1 MIARNPTER
10 LEDCLLDTE
19 RLLRYYGSVAD
30 RMQHF
35 HLGLSLVTVIGSLGA
50 GAFLA
55 APDTSYNELASA
67 TLFLVVALASTFM
80 VIFDQSRKA
89 QIARSAHNQLQH
101 ISVELRRLWYSDH
114 SDPSV
119 SEVLDRLE
127 RQVDEATRDD
137 LSVKKG
143 LNYKCNEEAYAM
155 LRSYYPGFSRR
166 EGDSGGGSSPTSET
180 AIPAVE
186 TK

>member
-1 MIARNPTER
+1 MTTRNPTER

-19 RLLRYYGSVAD
+19 RLLRYYGTVAD
-30 RMQHF
+30 RMQALHS
-35 HLGLSLVTVIGSLGA
+35 GLSLLVIVGSIAAGTSILATDTPYNDLAGVVLFLTVAI
-50 GAFLA
+50 
-55 APDTSYNELASA
+55 TSA
-67 TLFLVVALASTFM
+67 TMVVYDFS
-80 VIFDQSRKA
+80 QKSQK
-89 QIARSAHNQLQH
+89 ARSAHNQLQLV
-101 ISVELRRLWYSDH
+101 SVELRRLWYSDH

-119 SEVLDRLE
+119 PEVLDRSE
-127 RQVDEATRDD
+127 RQVDEASRDD
-137 LSVKKG
+137 LSVNEG

-166 EGDSGGGSSPTSET
+166 EGDSGGGSSPTSDT